1 MRIFISGIGMNGKT
15 RLLDDL
21 FKEEKINKKFSRF
34 SIDTRGLLDFLS
46 TSKTKL
52 SSVPDLVS
60 EYKLNAYKCIPD
72 DVISDRSLID
82 QICISSGMD
91 FSNYGLTDY
100 DRLLNEFGKVVND
113 DDVFI
118 LLWTN
123 PELVFSSNND
133 CDHRSWVYK
142 TKEDYDEAQ
151 NNFVDLYLDLAYTY
165 FPSNSTYLVH
175 INDWSEM
182 QNVKSL
188 INSIIEG

>member
-15 RLLDDL
+15 MLLDDL
-21 FKEEKINKKFSRF
+21 FKDKKIKKQFSRF
-34 SIDTRGLLDFLS
+34 SIDTRKLLDFLKK
-46 TSKTKL
+46 SKTKL
-52 SSVPDLVS
+52 SSVPDLVT
-60 EYKLNAYKCIPD
+60 EYKLNAYKCMPD
-72 DVISDRSLID
+72 NVISDRSLLD

-91 FSNYGLTDY
+91 FSNYQLADY
-100 DRLLNEFGKVVND
+100 DRVLNEFGKVVGD

-142 TKEDYDEAQ
+142 TIDEYDEAQ

-165 FPSNSTYLVH
+165 FTSNSIYLVH

-182 QNVKSL
+182 NNVKSL
-188 INSIIEG
+188 INNIIEG